1 MHLNNSVYTESFKA
15 YRIFYTAIMHIFISS
30 APPPPPPPPKKKK
43 NYLTLPAK
51 LPPPHNIIIQH
62 SHKQIFIFLFFF
74 IFLARS
80 IFNSFCLNNDLTTL
94 DLKISGKSGKFDLP

>member
-1 MHLNNSVYTESFKA
+1 MHLNNSLCILNPLK
-15 YRIFYTAIMHIFISS
+15 HIEFFILRLCTFLSPQ
-30 APPPPPPPPKKKK
+30 PPPPTKKKKK